1 MEFTLHYRGSLKAAT
16 GKNRRKDH
24 KHDLRKHFHKRLKE
38 LWDLPQFEGQEDLL
52 DPRPALEGE
61 IGLHQPVGPF
71 EFAPLISTRLF
82 LVASIEMTMLRPEP
96 EGAIF
101 TRSGDIDNRLKTLM
115 DALKVPN
122 DEAAL
127 PDDASPSP
135 DQSPFL
141 CLFEDDSL
149 ISGLNIKTAHWLE
162 SEVQKTDEVVLT
174 LRVRTKPTKII
185 FGNMA
190 FL

>member
-1 MEFTLHYRGSLKAAT
+1 MEFTLYYRGPLKAAT

-24 KHDLRKHFHKRLKE
+24 KHDLRKHFHKQLKV
-38 LWDLPQFEGQEDLL
+38 LWDLPQFEDSKDLL
-52 DPRPALEGE
+52 DPGPASKGE
-61 IGLHQPVGPF
+61 IRLRQPVGPF
-71 EFAPLISTRLF
+71 EFAPMISTRLF

-115 DALKVPN
+115 DALKLPN

-127 PDDASPSP
+127 PDGASPSP

-141 CLFEDDSL
+141 CLLEDDSL
-149 ISGLNIKTAHWLE
+149 ISGIDIKTAHWLE

-185 FGNMA
+185 FGNMG